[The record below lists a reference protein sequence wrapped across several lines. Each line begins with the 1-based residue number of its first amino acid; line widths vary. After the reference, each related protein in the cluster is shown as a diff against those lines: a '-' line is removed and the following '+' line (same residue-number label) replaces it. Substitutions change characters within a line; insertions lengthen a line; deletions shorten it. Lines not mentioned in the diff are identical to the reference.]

1 MYVAALLA
9 VVALASG
16 DIASAAAAV
25 PESPT
30 ATATP
35 TVTPTKTATPTVTP
49 TNKVTETFKVT
60 LPETSIAG
68 PGFDGQAIAWTG
80 TDPNHH
86 LNIRVGTNG
95 VQFPTKTTL
104 PETSPFG
111 TAVAPALGISLTLPN
126 AVAWTGGDANHSL
139 NIQVIPGGPKLTLP
153 ESSIAAPA
161 LDFGSAGFLL
171 LAWTGGDA
179 NHSLNVLPLT
189 IDASSRRLI
198 PGTKTILSQFSSD
211 AGPSLLGSAF
221 SHNNQ
226 FVLGWSARGTQQL
239 NLALSTDGVHFTSTP
254 GSGLPQTSASA
265 PQFVIQG
272 TSGMCM
278 SWTGT
283 DAANSLNV
291 QCTTQAQFPQFPD
304 PADTKTVLPETALGT
319 PPMSIGGSPSFAEI
333 AWTGTD
339 AAHLLN
345 VAGLQ
350 GP

>member
-1 MYVAALLA
+1 MRLHRPAAFAATLLIA
-9 VVALASG
+9 VVLANVS
-16 DIASAAAAV
+16 IAPARAAASL
-25 PESPT
+25 SPQRVV
-30 ATATP
+30 ATA
-35 TVTPTKTATPTVTP
+35 A
-49 TNKVTETFKVT
+49 VTETFKVT

-68 PGFDGQAIAWTG
+68 PGFDGKAIAWTG
-80 TDPNHH
+80 TDANQH
-86 LNIRVGTNG
+86 LNISVGTNG

-111 TAVAPALGISLTLPN
+111 TAVAPVLGVSLSLPN

-139 NIQVIPGGPKLTLP
+139 NVQVIPGGPKLTLP

-161 LDFGSAGFLL
+161 LDFGFVNGAGFLL

-189 IDASSRRLI
+189 VDASSRRLI
-198 PGTKTILSQFSSD
+198 PGTKTMLPQFSSD

-239 NLALSTDGVHFTSTP
+239 NLAISTDGVHFTSAP

-283 DAANSLNV
+283 DAANLLNV

-339 AAHLLN
+339 AAHHLN